1 MLKYQHTKKFFS
13 KDYTPNWSEDVFEL
27 KNIKIRFH
35 ERMSLMYINDIGT
48 FYEKKSAKKNQEK
61 FRIGKVINR
70 KGNET

>member
-1 MLKYQHTKKFFS
+1 
-13 KDYTPNWSEDVFEL
+13 
-27 KNIKIRFH
+27 
-35 ERMSLMYINDIGT
+35 MSLMYINDIGT